1 VQRGLEI
8 DVSLISEKKEA
19 KIPMRMMAILRVIN
33 TVPASK
39 PTVPTTNWNWFVILS
54 KPVHY

>member
-1 VQRGLEI
+1 M
-8 DVSLISEKKEA
+8 DVSLIFEENKA

-39 PTVPTTNWNWFVILS
+39 PTVPTTNWN
-54 KPVHY
+54 